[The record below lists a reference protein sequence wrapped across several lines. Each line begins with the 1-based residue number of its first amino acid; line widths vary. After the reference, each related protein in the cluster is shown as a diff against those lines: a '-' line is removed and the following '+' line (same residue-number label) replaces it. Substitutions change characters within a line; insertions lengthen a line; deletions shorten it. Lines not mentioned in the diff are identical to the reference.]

1 MKTYKVNKTALP
13 VPGKASYATLQEVV
27 NEFSQNYSAIRRIGY
42 SVYRKRCKKYEPTIR
57 KARAENATVMF
68 ELETVPYMDGYVFDY
83 GYFIQSRG
91 ETMTNHWWKECA
103 IDQRYD
109 HLTLTD
115 IWVHGK
121 KDPEYVF
128 FTDEFLGQWT
138 ASTGKGL
145 GSLLRINGAHG
156 YNVSHIK
163 VDTAT
168 GEVKWSFH
176 AGEAIGHVEDDCY
189 VFDRLIYNWYLDYLA
204 RIFLI

>member
-1 MKTYKVNKTALP
+1 MKKLTITNKT
-13 VPGKASYATLQEVV
+13 SYNTLQEVV
-27 NEFSQNYSAIRRIGY
+27 NEFSQNYSAIQRIGY
-42 SVYRKRCKKYEPTIR
+42 SVYRKRQKKYEPTIR

-68 ELETVPYMDGYVFDY
+68 ELETVPYRDGYVFDY
-83 GYFIQSRG
+83 GYLIHARG
-91 ETMTNHWWKECA
+91 EAMTCHWWKECA

-115 IWVHGK
+115 IWVCGK

-168 GEVKWSFH
+168 REVKWSFH
-176 AGEAIGHVEDDCY
+176 AGEVIGHVEDDCY
-189 VFDRLIYNWYLDYLA
+189 VFDRLNYSPYLYNLA
-204 RIFLI
+204 RNFLPFP

>member
-1 MKTYKVNKTALP
+1 MKKLTITNKT
-13 VPGKASYATLQEVV
+13 SYNTLQEVV
-27 NEFSQNYSAIRRIGY
+27 NEFSQNYSAIQRIGY
-42 SVYRKRCKKYEPTIR
+42 SVYRKRQKKYEPTIR

-115 IWVHGK
+115 IWVCGK

-168 GEVKWSFH
+168 REVKWSFH
-176 AGEAIGHVEDDCY
+176 AGEVIGHVEDDCY
-189 VFDRLIYNWYLDYLA
+189 VFDRLNYSPYLYNLA
-204 RIFLI
+204 RNFLPFP

>member
-1 MKTYKVNKTALP
+1 MKKLTITNKT
-13 VPGKASYATLQEVV
+13 SYNTLQEVV
-27 NEFSQNYSAIRRIGY
+27 NEFSQNYSAIQRIGY
-42 SVYRKRCKKYEPTIR
+42 SVYRKRQKKYEPTIR

-68 ELETVPYMDGYVFDY
+68 ELETVPYRDGYVFDY
-83 GYFIQSRG
+83 GYLIHARG
-91 ETMTNHWWKECA
+91 EAMTCHWWKECA

-115 IWVHGK
+115 IWVCGK

-168 GEVKWSFH
+168 SEVKWSYH
-176 AGEAIGHVEDDCY
+176 AGEVIGHVEDDCY
-189 VFDRLIYNWYLDYLA
+189 VFDRLNYSPYLYNLA
-204 RIFLI
+204 RNFLPFP

>member
-1 MKTYKVNKTALP
+1 MKKLTITNKT
-13 VPGKASYATLQEVV
+13 SYNTLQEVV
-27 NEFSQNYSAIRRIGY
+27 NEFSQNYSAIQRIGY
-42 SVYRKRCKKYEPTIR
+42 SVYRKRQKKYEPTIR

-68 ELETVPYMDGYVFDY
+68 ELETVPYRDGYVFDY
-83 GYFIQSRG
+83 GYLIHARG
-91 ETMTNHWWKECA
+91 EAMTCHWWKECA

-115 IWVHGK
+115 IWVCGK

-176 AGEAIGHVEDDCY
+176 AGEAIGHAEDDCY
-189 VFDRLIYNWYLDYLA
+189 VFDRLNYSPYLYNLA
-204 RIFLI
+204 RNFLPFP